1 MKRSKVLLLGFLAVL
16 FFLISPLSVL
26 GAEEPFTLKV
36 FHTNDIHA
44 NIDDFGK
51 MAAFL
56 QTEREQVDHSL
67 YLDAGDVSSGNPVV
81 DLQDGMPI
89 FTLLNAMKLDAMT
102 IGNHEFDY
110 GQEAFQS
117 NRTLSNFPWLSA
129 NMKITDTSIPIDG
142 VEPYHI
148 FEFDG
153 VKVGVL
159 GLTEAPPA
167 TSPSG
172 IVGLSFDNYLETITQ
187 YESLRAEVDI
197 LIGLNHVGIADDRR
211 IAQATDF
218 FDVIIGGHSHTQLD
232 TPEIV
237 NGTAIVQSGSNAR
250 NIGMLTL
257 TLDTETNDI
266 TVEGYLQAV
275 EELDDEVVDND
286 VQALVDGFNDA
297 SEELLSEVLGQTNT
311 GLSRDDRWM
320 GDVQLGNM
328 ITDAL
333 RNFANTDIA
342 ITNNG
347 GIRASI
353 EPGDITA
360 RDVFTVDPF
369 GNVVTI
375 IEMTG
380 SELKEV
386 IAYSYHRSLEDY
398 GPQIDL
404 QTSGLTYTIYTD
416 EEGLYADSDL
426 FVNGESID
434 LEATYSIAT
443 NNFIVEGGD
452 GYDFSAATMIQEDAG
467 LVTSALIQ
475 YIQEITET
483 EGAVDYDMTENRI
496 QVKTQE
502 ETAPVEPEEPT
513 EPEEPEVPVTPE
525 EPEQPVEEEGTL
537 DEVPEQTDD
546 PVVEE
551 EVVGQESAEEGERLP
566 DTATPTMTLLLVGI
580 LLIGG
585 SIYVI
590 KKKAA

>member
-1 MKRSKVLLLGFLAVL
+1 MKRSKVMLLSFLAVL
-16 FFLISPLSVL
+16 FVLISPLSVF
-26 GAEEPFTLKV
+26 GAEEPFSLKV
-36 FHTNDIHA
+36 FHTNDMHA
-44 NIDDFGK
+44 SIDDFGK

-56 QTEREQVDHSL
+56 EAERAKVDHSL

-81 DLQDGMPI
+81 DLQSGAPI
-89 FTLLNAMKLDAMT
+89 FTLLNAMELDAMT

-117 NRTLSNFPWLSA
+117 NKTLSNFPWLSA
-129 NMKITDTSIPIDG
+129 NMTITDPSIPIDG

-153 VKVGVL
+153 IKVGVL

-172 IVGLSFDNYLETITQ
+172 IVGLNFNAYLDTVTQ
-187 YESLRAEVDI
+187 YASLREEVDV

-211 IAQATDF
+211 IAEATDF

-250 NIGMLTL
+250 NIGMLTI
-257 TLDTETNDI
+257 TLDEVTGEV
-266 TVEGYLQAV
+266 TVEGALQPV
-275 EELDDEVVDND
+275 EALDDEVVDTE

-311 GLSRDDRWM
+311 GLSREDRWL

-360 RDVFTVDPF
+360 GDVFTVDPF

-375 IEMTG
+375 VEMTG
-380 SELKEV
+380 RDLKEV

-416 EEGLYADSDL
+416 EDGLYADSEL
-426 FVNGESID
+426 FVGGEPID
-434 LEATYSIAT
+434 LDSTYSIAT
-443 NNFIVEGGD
+443 NNFIIEGGD
-452 GYDFSAATMIQEDAG
+452 GYDFSAATMVQEDAG

-475 YIQEITET
+475 YIQETTET
-483 EGAVDYDMTENRI
+483 EGAVDYNMTDDRI
-496 QVKTQE
+496 QVQAQE
-502 ETAPVEPEEPT
+502 ETAPVEPEQPT
-513 EPEEPEVPVTPE
+513 EPETPVTPN
-525 EPEQPVEEEGTL
+525 EPEQPVEEETPAEDTNDAVE
-537 DEVPEQTDD
+537 DEETTSEDQA
-546 PVVEE
+546 VEE
-551 EVVGQESAEEGERLP
+551 TVEEGERLP
-566 DTATPTMTLLLVGI
+566 DTATPIVNLLMVGMV
-580 LLIGG
+580 LMGG
-585 SIYVI
+585 SIFVL

>member
-1 MKRSKVLLLGFLAVL
+1 MKRSKVMLLGFLAVL
-16 FFLISPLSVL
+16 FVLISPLSVF
-26 GAEEPFTLKV
+26 GAEEPVTLKV
-36 FHTNDIHA
+36 FHTNDMHA
-44 NIDDFGK
+44 SIDDFGK

-56 QTEREQVDHSL
+56 EAERAKVDHSL

-81 DLQDGMPI
+81 DLQGGTPI

-117 NRTLSNFPWLSA
+117 NKTLSNFPWLSA
-129 NMKITDTSIPIDG
+129 NMTITDSSIPIDG

-172 IVGLSFDNYLETITQ
+172 IVGLSFDNYLDTVTQ
-187 YESLRAEVDI
+187 YESLRDEVDI

-211 IAQATDF
+211 IAEATDF
-218 FDVIIGGHSHTQLD
+218 FDVIVGGHSHTQLD
-232 TPEIV
+232 TPEMV

-257 TLDTETNDI
+257 IFDSETKEL
-266 TVEGYLQAV
+266 TVEGSLQPV
-275 EELDDEVVDND
+275 EALDDEVVDNE

-311 GLSRDDRWM
+311 GLSREDRWM

-353 EPGDITA
+353 DPGDITA
-360 RDVFTVDPF
+360 GDVFTVDPF

-375 IEMTG
+375 VEMTG
-380 SELKEV
+380 SELKEI

-404 QTSGLTYTIYTD
+404 QTS
-416 EEGLYADSDL
+416 A
-426 FVNGESID
+426 
-434 LEATYSIAT
+434 
-443 NNFIVEGGD
+443 
-452 GYDFSAATMIQEDAG
+452 
-467 LVTSALIQ
+467 
-475 YIQEITET
+475 
-483 EGAVDYDMTENRI
+483 
-496 QVKTQE
+496 
-502 ETAPVEPEEPT
+502 
-513 EPEEPEVPVTPE
+513 
-525 EPEQPVEEEGTL
+525 
-537 DEVPEQTDD
+537 
-546 PVVEE
+546 
-551 EVVGQESAEEGERLP
+551 
-566 DTATPTMTLLLVGI
+566 
-580 LLIGG
+580 
-585 SIYVI
+585 
-590 KKKAA
+590 